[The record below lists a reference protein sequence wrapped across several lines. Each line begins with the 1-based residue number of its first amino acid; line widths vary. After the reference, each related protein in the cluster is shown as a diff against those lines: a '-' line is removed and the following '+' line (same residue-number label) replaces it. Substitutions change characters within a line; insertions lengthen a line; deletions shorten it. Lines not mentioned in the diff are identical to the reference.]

1 MATGM
6 VIRAVLLSSP
16 RTLEPRIHV
25 SVDAE
30 SVARHL
36 SGAIRFQTVS
46 GANAEAF
53 SRLREYLTET
63 YPQVHARLVHQTVNG
78 RSLLYEWK
86 GKDQGK
92 APAVFMGH
100 IDVVPVV
107 PASERE
113 WTHPPYSGAIRD
125 GFVYG
130 RGALDDKSAVIA
142 VLEAVEQLLHEGFE
156 PTRTIYL
163 AFGADEEIGGTNG
176 AQQIMRML
184 QARNISEP
192 AIVLDEGGSLMEGQ
206 VPGVVGPAALIGI
219 AEKGYVSLELSVHG
233 AGGQKWLRSFEH
245 ESGDDK
251 WNAAGLIAVKRCPRR
266 RAGVACDER
275 TTDAVDNPC

>member
-1 MATGM
+1 M
-6 VIRAVLLSSP
+6 VIRAALLSSP
-16 RTLEPRIHV
+16 RTLEPRIQIA
-25 SVDAE
+25 VDAD

-46 GANAEAF
+46 GTNAQAF
-53 SRLREYLTET
+53 AGLREYLAAT
-63 YPQVHARLVHQTVNG
+63 YPQVHARLSLQTVNG
-78 RSLLYEWK
+78 LSLLYEWK

-100 IDVVPVV
+100 LDVVPVV

-113 WTHPPYSGAIRD
+113 WTHPPYSGEIRD

-163 AFGADEEIGGTNG
+163 AIPAPMRRLV
-176 AQQIMRML
+176 AQMERSRSSACCRHAIQASPRSCSMRV
-184 QARNISEP
+184 AR
-192 AIVLDEGGSLMEGQ
+192 
-206 VPGVVGPAALIGI
+206 
-219 AEKGYVSLELSVHG
+219 
-233 AGGQKWLRSFEH
+233 
-245 ESGDDK
+245 
-251 WNAAGLIAVKRCPRR
+251 
-266 RAGVACDER
+266 
-275 TTDAVDNPC
+275 